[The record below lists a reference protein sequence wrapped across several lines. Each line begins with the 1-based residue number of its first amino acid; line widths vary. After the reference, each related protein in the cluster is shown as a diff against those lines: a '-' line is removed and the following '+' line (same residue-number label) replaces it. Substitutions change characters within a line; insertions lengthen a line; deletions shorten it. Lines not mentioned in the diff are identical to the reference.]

1 MDASSGKIRAANG
14 QFKRGGYKAALNLY
28 LQAIS
33 ESPALKD
40 ALAYNIEFCQR
51 RINREVEKTVPK
63 TSLTSISVA
72 PLIEQIDH
80 PVHKLLNAALPNN
93 KSLKGLLDS
102 IATQKPT
109 EHMLVSVLACLRSSP
124 FQRDL
129 LWYAGALLKLFGV
142 VLPTRV
148 VSGSESIK
156 LLDLVCMASQSS
168 VWLRNRAVYARY
180 LEVHNVIDP
189 RAWDLYNHAPAALG
203 YSHTHLPEYRE
214 PNPNEYGWL
223 KRCGAATKHH
233 QPLAI
238 TLATILLNERK
249 FIGLNLMQHY
259 DLCAEWVLVEGA
271 CQGYPTRKVTEKG
284 LSLDDSSAQIRLF
297 PDPKGKIHFVQHGW
311 TTCNGEDAKSELRN
325 RYLEKLNTD
334 LLVVLDAD
342 EFYLPADFAYAV
354 SCFKDDSLYALTL
367 PQVHFW
373 KDTGNF
379 ITGEYYDISHTRIYR
394 NIPGMRYIR
403 NHNFPEVGVKFLQ
416 EYGAMK
422 ISRTI
427 EKVSNESCRY
437 KEPCCYHMGF
447 AKDYDDMR
455 DKTDYYINRGE
466 MITRK
471 STSMSRAAWFDD
483 ALPEKCQ
490 VRLWG
495 GEIPEALIG
504 LGENKQ

>member
-1 MDASSGKIRAANG
+1 MEAKSDKIRAANILS
-14 QFKRGGYKAALNLY
+14 RSGGYKEALNLY

-40 ALAYNIEFCQR
+40 SLTYNIELCQR
-51 RINREVEKTVPK
+51 RINKEAEKTVPK
-63 TSLTSISVA
+63 TSLTSISAA

-80 PVHKLLNAALPNN
+80 PLHELLNAALPNN

-102 IATQKPT
+102 IATEKPT

-148 VSGSESIK
+148 VPSSESIK
-156 LLDLVCMASQSS
+156 LFDLVCMASQSS
-168 VWLRNRAVYARY
+168 VWLRNRAVYAHY
-180 LEVHNVIDP
+180 LEVHDVVDP

-203 YSHTHLPEYRE
+203 YSHTQLPEYRE

-223 KRCGAATKHH
+223 KRGGATTKQHP
-233 QPLAI
+233 PLAF

-259 DLCAEWVLVEGA
+259 GLCAEWVLVEGA
-271 CQGYPTRKVTEKG
+271 CQGYPTRKVTVQG
-284 LSLDDSSAQIRLF
+284 LSLDNCSAQIRLF
-297 PDPKGKIHFVQHGW
+297 PDPKGKIRFVQHGW
-311 TTCNGEDAKSELRN
+311 TACDGEDAKSELRN
-325 RYLEKLNTD
+325 RYLKKLNTD

-342 EFYLPADFAYAV
+342 EFYAAADLEYAV
-354 SCFKDDSLYALTL
+354 SCFKDESLYALTL

-373 KDTGNF
+373 KDTGHF

-403 NHNFPEVGVKFLQ
+403 NHNFPEVGGKFLQ
-416 EYGAMK
+416 EYGTNK
-422 ISRTI
+422 IFRTI
-427 EKVSNESCRY
+427 ERVGNESYRY

-466 MITRK
+466 MVTRK
-471 STSMSRAAWFDD
+471 STSLSRAAWFDEV
-483 ALPEKCQ
+483 LPDKCQ

-504 LGENKQ
+504 LKVNKQ